1 MDYQKLFKYMSEEHG
16 VTLLETDM
24 QEICNIVNEMQNNA
38 LHKPPVMHG
47 LSPIERMIDNSGLT
61 CTKCG
66 SKAGHCDCWIKCTVV
81 GCSWFI
87 EKGHKCGNPNHA

>member
-38 LHKPPVMHG
+38 LHKPPV
-47 LSPIERMIDNSGLT
+47 I
-61 CTKCG
+61 G
-66 SKAGHCDCWIKCTVV
+66 SLPRNITIYRKAKSMEYPYFSQWLNKRLGR
-81 GCSWFI
+81 
-87 EKGHKCGNPNHA
+87 